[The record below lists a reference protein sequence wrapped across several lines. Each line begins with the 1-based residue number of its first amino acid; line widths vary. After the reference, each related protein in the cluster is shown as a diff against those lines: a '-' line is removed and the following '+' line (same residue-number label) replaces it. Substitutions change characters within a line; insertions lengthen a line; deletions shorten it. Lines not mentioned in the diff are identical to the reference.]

1 MEKEVLTQKKADVE
15 AVAKKMQDAKT
26 IVAFDYSGLT
36 VEQFTTLRRQLRD
49 AGCEVQVL
57 KNNISRRASEAA
69 GFKELADYLKG
80 PKAIA
85 FSANDVVAPAKII
98 YDFSKECD
106 LVKIQAGVVE
116 GKVEGQ
122 DGMIG
127 LATLP
132 SREALLTMLAMG
144 MLSPLKDL
152 AVGLNMLT
160 EEKEE
165 N

>member
-15 AVAKKMQDAKT
+15 ALAKKMKEAKT
-26 IVAFDYSGLT
+26 IVAFDYMGLT
-36 VEQFTTLRRQLRD
+36 VEQFTTLRRQLRA
-49 AGCEVQVL
+49 AGCDVQVF

-69 GFKELADYLKG
+69 GYSEFSQYFKG

-85 FSANDVVAPAKII
+85 FSNSDVVAPAKII
-98 YDFSKECD
+98 YEFSKNND
-106 LVKIQAGVVE
+106 KVVLNAGVVE
-116 GKVEGQ
+116 GKVEGK
-122 DGMIG
+122 DGITG

-144 MLSPLKDL
+144 MLQPLKDL

-160 EEKEE
+160 EKEE